1 MIQKN
6 KIGFFFSLY
15 DAGSGY
21 SSNYGPML
29 PSDFNT
35 ILGAFGTADSGT
47 VRVSVDRNENDVC
60 LYSSSNFTIASLLV
74 VATLD

>member
-1 MIQKN
+1 M
-6 KIGFFFSLY
+6 Y

-29 PSDFNT
+29 PSDFDN
-35 ILGAFGTADSGT
+35 ILAVLGTADSGE

-60 LYSSSNFTIASLLV
+60 LYSSNNFTVASLFVL
-74 VATLD
+74 ATLN